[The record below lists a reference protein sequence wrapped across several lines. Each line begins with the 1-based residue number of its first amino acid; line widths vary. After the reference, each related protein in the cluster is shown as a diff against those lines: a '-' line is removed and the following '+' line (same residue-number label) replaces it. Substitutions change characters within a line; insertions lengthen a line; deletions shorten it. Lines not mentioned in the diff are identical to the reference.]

1 MCVEI
6 RDSIVGLLGY
16 YWNTM
21 YIEYVIQRHFSLIA
35 PSKTYHYVFNNTEIG
50 DKKMIQLSDQWKFYQ
65 DKDGQWQWR
74 KFIANKVVA
83 VSFDG
88 FPSRKECIWNAGQRG
103 FVAPPQK
110 AK

>member
-1 MCVEI
+1 
-6 RDSIVGLLGY
+6 
-16 YWNTM
+16 M
-21 YIEYVIQRHFSLIA
+21 YIEYVIHRHFSLIA

-103 FVAPPQK
+103 FVALPKK

>member
-1 MCVEI
+1 
-6 RDSIVGLLGY
+6 
-16 YWNTM
+16 M
-21 YIEYVIQRHFSLIA
+21 YIEYVIQRHFPLSS
-35 PSKTYHYVFNNTEIG
+35 PSKTRHHVFNNTEIG
-50 DKKMIQLSDQWKFYQ
+50 DQKMIQLADQWKFYQ

-103 FVAPPQK
+103 YIAPPQK